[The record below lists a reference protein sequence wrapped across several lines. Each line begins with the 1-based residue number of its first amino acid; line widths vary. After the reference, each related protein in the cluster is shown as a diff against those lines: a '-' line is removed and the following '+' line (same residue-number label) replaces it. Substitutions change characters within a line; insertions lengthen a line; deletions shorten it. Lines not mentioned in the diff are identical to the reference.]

1 MSGKVRWGIL
11 STAKINDALIFAMR
25 GAPRSDLRAVA
36 SRSLEVAQ
44 AYAAQNN
51 IPVAY
56 GSYEEL
62 LADPEI
68 DAVYVPLPNKLHA
81 EWTVKAAQAGK
92 HVLLE
97 KPFVT
102 TMEDFDR
109 IEAAASANNV
119 VVFEAFMALHAP
131 QNRKVAE
138 LIQQGRIGKLHLI
151 NSWFSYYLP
160 PENTDN
166 IRLASDLDG
175 GSFWDVGV
183 YPNSLS
189 ISVTGGRAP
198 QQIWAIQDVGETGV
212 DVGMSAQ
219 LRFADGTVAQI
230 YSGFRAPSVHG
241 AQYIGT
247 DGMIQTSA
255 PWFPGMNG
263 RTELGDDTVIIVTN
277 RDGAE
282 EQIVVPASN
291 PWQMEVE
298 AMEACVLDGAS
309 PVVPLSLS
317 REFLKS
323 ALAVYQSARTGTLI
337 NIPASVTS

>member
-1 MSGKVRWGIL
+1 MPETVRWGIL

-25 GAPRSDLRAVA
+25 GAPRSELRAVS
-36 SRSLEVAQ
+36 SRNLEVAQ
-44 AYAAQNN
+44 AYATQNN
-51 IPVAY
+51 IPIAY
-56 GSYEEL
+56 GNYEEL

-102 TMEDFDR
+102 TMQHFNMIE
-109 IEAAASANNV
+109 EAARTNNV

-131 QNRKVAE
+131 QNRQVAE
-138 LIQQGRIGKLHLI
+138 LIQQGRIGRLHLI

-160 PENTDN
+160 PEDSDN
-166 IRLASDLDG
+166 IRLDPDLDG
-175 GSFWDVGV
+175 GSFWDIGV

-189 ISVTGGRAP
+189 ILVTGGSAP
-198 QQIWAIQDVGETGV
+198 QQVWAVQEVGETGV

-219 LRFADGTVAQI
+219 LRFADGTIAQI
-230 YSGFRAPSVHG
+230 FSSFRAPSVHG

-247 DGMIQTSA
+247 EGMIQTTT
-255 PWFPGMNG
+255 PWFPGMRG
-263 RTELGDDTVIIVTN
+263 RTALGEDTVIRITN
-277 RDGAE
+277 RDGTE
-282 EQIVVPASN
+282 ENVVVPASN

-317 REFLKS
+317 RQFLKS
-323 ALAVYQSARTGTLI
+323 ALAVYESARTGKI
-337 NIPASVTS
+337 VSIPASGTS